1 MMPET
6 KSHMPKTSR
15 EKDYNHITIAVPNKG
30 RLNKPALELLA
41 NAGLHIIDESSR
53 KLFARCTNPSVSIL
67 FARASDIPEYVAM
80 GAADMG
86 MTGYDLVCE
95 KEIDVEIL
103 MDLGFGSA
111 DLVLAVPEDMHM
123 SSVQQLDGK
132 KVATSY
138 PKITKSF
145 FAKKGMNVEIV
156 EVSGAC
162 EMTPHVGIAD
172 AIVDLSSSG
181 TTLKIN
187 HLQVIEHV
195 LASSVKLI
203 ANKESSSHRG
213 HIMDDVVMAFK
224 SVIDA
229 QNKRYL
235 MMNVPKDALDAVKK
249 ILPGMS
255 GPTVMPVEASENLV
269 AVHAVVD
276 EMDIFRIITSLKR
289 AGARDI
295 LITPIERLI
304 K

>member
-1 MMPET
+1 
-6 KSHMPKTSR
+6 
-15 EKDYNHITIAVPNKG
+15 A
-30 RLNKPALELLA
+30 
-41 NAGLHIIDESSR
+41 
-53 KLFARCTNPSVSIL
+53 VSIL

-95 KEIDVEIL
+95 KEIDVDIL
-103 MDLGFGSA
+103 MELGFGSA
-111 DLVLAVPEDMHM
+111 DLVLAVPEEMHIE
-123 SSVQQLDGK
+123 SIQELSGK
-132 KVATSY
+132 KIGTSY
-138 PKITKSF
+138 PTITKSF
-145 FAKKGMNVEIV
+145 FSERGVDVEIV

-172 AIVDLSSSG
+172 AIVDLTSSG

-187 HLQVIEHV
+187 HLQVIDHV
-195 LASSVKLI
+195 LSSSVKLI
-203 ANKESSSHRG
+203 ANKKSSSHRG

-235 MMNVPKDALDAVKK
+235 MMNVPKDSLDEVKK

-255 GPTVMPVEASENLV
+255 GPTVMPVEASSNLV

-276 EMDIFRIITSLKR
+276 EMDTFRIITSLKR
-289 AGARDI
+289 AGAKDI

-304 K
+304 Q

>member
-1 MMPET
+1 MNAGSTNQNKIIGHNLGP
-6 KSHMPKTSR
+6 
-15 EKDYNHITIAVPNKG
+15 DHITIAVPNKG

-53 KLFARCTNPSVSIL
+53 KLFARCTNPAVSIL

-80 GAADMG
+80 GAADLG
-86 MTGYDLVCE
+86 MTGYDLICE
-95 KEIDVEIL
+95 KEANVEIL
-103 MDLGFGSA
+103 MDLSFGNA
-111 DLVLAVPEDMHM
+111 DLVLAVPEDMRIA
-123 SSVQQLDGK
+123 SVHQLDDK

-145 FAKKGMNVEIV
+145 FTEKGVNVEIV

-172 AIVDLSSSG
+172 AIVDLTSSG

-187 HLQVIEHV
+187 RLQVIEHV
-195 LASSVKLI
+195 LSSSVKLI
-203 ANKESSSHRG
+203 ANKDSSSHRG

-229 QNKRYL
+229 RNKRYL
-235 MMNVPKDALDAVKK
+235 MMNVPKDSLDEVKK

-255 GPTVMPVEASENLV
+255 GPTVMPVESSHNLV
-269 AVHAVVD
+269 AVHAVID
-276 EMDIFRIITSLKR
+276 ETDIFRIITSLKR
-289 AGARDI
+289 AGAKDI

-304 K
+304 H